1 VFLMVAYRLTE
12 GSATLGAVTL
22 LPVAFSVTWILGTM
36 HLLDIPFNVITGMIT
51 SLTVGLGVA
60 YSIHLSE
67 RYNQE
72 LERTGEIWTAM
83 ERAVTGTGGAL
94 LGSAATTVGG
104 FGVLIFAI
112 LPPLQ
117 QFGQITGLT
126 IIYAFLASVLVLPSL
141 LAVWTRFVGPDGVF
155 PAPADGDDDG
165 SDGGDTDDGGSA
177 GTATEVARQG
187 PRAERRFDR
196 SVVGPDGT
204 VTVTIETEGV
214 DGRAVVYERTDGTPT
229 IESATTEPVRQVEAD
244 GVLSVALEGENPTL
258 RYTTTVPEDA
268 TDGETVT
275 FDGAVVV
282 GGEVYKT
289 DGEYE
294 VSVVSDVFERVTASG
309 TVSAADLADAYGG
322 FEREELTEAQLSRI
336 NQAWTRGEE

>member
-1 VFLMVAYRLTE
+1 
-12 GSATLGAVTL
+12 
-22 LPVAFSVTWILGTM
+22 
-36 HLLDIPFNVITGMIT
+36 
-51 SLTVGLGVA
+51 
-60 YSIHLSE
+60 
-67 RYNQE
+67 
-72 LERTGEIWTAM
+72 M

-155 PAPADGDDDG
+155 PAPADGDDGDDDG
-165 SDGGDTDDGGSA
+165 DDTDADDASA
-177 GTATEVARQG
+177 GTTTEVTGQA

-229 IESATTEPVRQVEAD
+229 VESATPEPVRQVEAD
-244 GVLSVALEGENPTL
+244 GVLSVALDGENPTL

-268 TDGETVT
+268 MDGETVT

-282 GGEVYKT
+282 GGEAYKT

-309 TVSAADLADAYGG
+309 TVSAADLADAYDG
-322 FEREELTEAQLSRI
+322 FERDELTEAQLSRI
-336 NQAWTRGEE
+336 NQAWTREEE